1 MKAISALLGHF
12 CYANSLVC
20 KFWLSSL
27 INYLFA
33 GQAGSPPPG
42 SLGGAGSA
50 WGGGG
55 GAQSGPQLH
64 LPCSRLCGRL
74 LVGRLGTHGAER
86 LGGLPSPASR
96 APPHP
101 AGGGRCSFPSSFVLK
116 AEPLASGDGTHDLH
130 RVGAPRWA
138 PLEGRPSPAGG
149 DVGDT
154 RQPPILVLPVRT
166 SGFTIPAAGIG
177 HETAPDP
184 GACAGHGATLPL
196 CPPSWRPV
204 PSSGGQESGLAGSGA
219 W

>member
-55 GAQSGPQLH
+55 GRRAGLSSICPVLGSVGACLWGDSARTGP
-64 LPCSRLCGRL
+64 
-74 LVGRLGTHGAER
+74 ER

-116 AEPLASGDGTHDLH
+116 AEPPASGDGTHDLH

-166 SGFTIPAAGIG
+166 SRFTIPAAGIG
-177 HETAPDP
+177 HESAPNP